1 MMKLLP
7 LSEVKAIMFSDE
19 FWLDFKIS
27 LITIVAMILIVV
39 WIFGFTYQRD
49 KRRGQL
55 KLGELFTNLLRILGQ
70 R

>member
-1 MMKLLP
+1 
-7 LSEVKAIMFSDE
+7 MFSDE
-19 FWLDFKIS
+19 FWLNFKVS
-27 LITIVAMILIVV
+27 LVTVIVTVLIVV

-55 KLGELFTNLLRILGQ
+55 KLGELVTNLLRILSQ

>member
-1 MMKLLP
+1 
-7 LSEVKAIMFSDE
+7 MFYE
-19 FWLDFKIS
+19 GFWYDFGIS
-27 LITIVAMILIVV
+27 LITIAAMVLIVI

-55 KLGELFTNLLRILGQ
+55 KLGELITNLLRIIDQ

>member
-1 MMKLLP
+1 
-7 LSEVKAIMFSDE
+7 MFSDE
-19 FWLDFKIS
+19 FWLNLKVS
-27 LITIVAMILIVV
+27 LITIVVMVLIVV

-55 KLGELFTNLLRILGQ
+55 KLGELVTNLLRIFSQ

>member
-1 MMKLLP
+1 
-7 LSEVKAIMFSDE
+7 MFSDA
-19 FWLDFKIS
+19 FWLDFKVS
-27 LITIVAMILIVV
+27 LITIVVMVLIVV

-55 KLGELFTNLLRILGQ
+55 KLGELVTNLLRLLGQ

>member
-1 MMKLLP
+1 
-7 LSEVKAIMFSDE
+7 MFSDE
-19 FWLDFKIS
+19 FWLNFKVS
-27 LITIVAMILIVV
+27 LATVIVTVLIVV

-55 KLGELFTNLLRILGQ
+55 KLGELVTNLLRILSQ

>member
-1 MMKLLP
+1 
-7 LSEVKAIMFSDE
+7 MFSDE
-19 FWLDFKIS
+19 FWLNFKVS
-27 LITIVAMILIVV
+27 LVTVVVTVLIVV

-55 KLGELFTNLLRILGQ
+55 KLGELVTNLLRILGQ

>member
-1 MMKLLP
+1 
-7 LSEVKAIMFSDE
+7 MFSDE
-19 FWLDFKIS
+19 FWLNFKVS
-27 LITIVAMILIVV
+27 LVTVVVTVLIVV

-55 KLGELFTNLLRILGQ
+55 KLGELVTNFLRILGQ

>member
-1 MMKLLP
+1 
-7 LSEVKAIMFSDE
+7 MFSDE
-19 FWLDFKIS
+19 FWLNFKVS
-27 LITIVAMILIVV
+27 LVTVVVTVLIVV

-55 KLGELFTNLLRILGQ
+55 KLGELVTNLLRILSQ

>member
-1 MMKLLP
+1 
-7 LSEVKAIMFSDE
+7 MFSDE
-19 FWLDFKIS
+19 FWLNFKVS
-27 LITIVAMILIVV
+27 LVTVVVLVLIVV

-55 KLGELFTNLLRILGQ
+55 KLGELVTNLLRILSQ

>member
-1 MMKLLP
+1 
-7 LSEVKAIMFSDE
+7 MFSDE
-19 FWLDFKIS
+19 FRLDFKIS
-27 LITIVAMILIVV
+27 LITIVVMILIVV

-55 KLGELFTNLLRILGQ
+55 KLGELITSLLRIPGQ